1 VSKQQL
7 SQHFSADRPIDLEE
21 QDEFQRADFAKRIV
35 RLIEHRG
42 KADCLVIG
50 VYGTWGEGKTSVIR
64 MIDSMLVSSEIA
76 TTYRFNPWTFKEE
89 GALLRE
95 FFFGLSR
102 ALDKKLLTG
111 WDEFAKHLK
120 RYSGLLSIGLPGVK
134 GVEATVEG
142 LGDMIGDVGNEELKK
157 RLGECLEKYERPIVI
172 FLDDIDRLSKD
183 EVHAV
188 FRLVKLTGDLP
199 NVTYV
204 LCFDDEM
211 VAAAIGERFGQG
223 DVHAGRDFL
232 EKVIQVPLRLPRIP
246 VRGESGL
253 QMYALGQI
261 QNVLNSCGVELSE
274 GQAHDLHQRFD
285 EAILPKL
292 LTPREAL
299 RYSNALSFTIP
310 MLSGEVN
317 VVDLMLFEA
326 LRIFYPEYH
335 KFVSEERDMFIGSF
349 DKPFAKERNTVKI
362 DRFTSKLK
370 ELAGPLTPDQKK
382 GVEGLIEYL
391 FPRTEE
397 ATGNSQF
404 SMTSWKRWL
413 RDQRIASPEYFQRYL
428 TYSVIK
434 GQLHDTQLAVHLEAI
449 GRGVPGAADKA
460 VPHLVENSSHR
471 EFLRKLMGQ
480 LDNVSPTAAGL
491 MAVAIAR
498 NSSLFP
504 KERSFMNLGFDSP
517 QSLASD
523 GIAQLLK
530 KMPEAEQIT
539 TLLQSVES
547 ASSFE
552 FALAVVWEVGDE
564 VQGKRLPEPLLNRAQ
579 AKLRA
584 RAIKEASGEPIFR
597 VFPKYTRHLLYA
609 WEKEDAT
616 AVIEYL
622 NGALRRSPDAGM
634 ALLRGLTP
642 DIRSSSQPEP
652 FLVDFG
658 EEDYQKCVRCC
669 DADLLTSKLRE
680 EFSEIELNSDA
691 VRWTDREPTQTDLN
705 IVRQFLHWHERAEGL
720 GGDSVSDSSG
730 TPQRGTSEEY
740 SGKRDPAAFEPGH
753 AP

>member
-1 VSKQQL
+1 MANQNL
-7 SQHFSADRPIDLEE
+7 TQHFSADRPIDLEK

-35 RLIEHRG
+35 RLIQHRG

-50 VYGTWGEGKTSVIR
+50 VYGSWGEGKTSVIR
-64 MIDSMLVSSEIA
+64 MIDSMLVDANIA

-111 WDEFAKHLK
+111 WDEFAKHIK

-134 GVEATVEG
+134 GFETTVDG
-142 LGDMIGDVGNEELKK
+142 LGDMIGEVGNDELKK
-157 RLGECLEKYERPIVI
+157 RLGECLEQYERPIVV

-199 NVTYV
+199 GVTYV

-223 DVHAGRDFL
+223 DVQAGRDFL

-246 VRGESGL
+246 IRGESGL
-253 QMYALGQI
+253 QMYTLGQI
-261 QNVLNSCGVELSE
+261 QNVLNSCGVELSD
-274 GQAHDLHQRFD
+274 GQVHEFRQRFD

-299 RYSNALSFTIP
+299 RYANALSFTIP
-310 MLSGEVN
+310 MLRGEVN
-317 VVDLMLFEA
+317 LVDLMLFEA

-335 KFVSEERDMFIGSF
+335 RFVSEERDMFIGSF
-349 DKPFAKERNTVKI
+349 DKPFSKERNTEKI
-362 DRFTSKLK
+362 DRFKSKMK
-370 ELAGPLTPDQKK
+370 ELAADLTPDQTK

-397 ATGNSQF
+397 STGNSQF

-449 GRGVPGAADKA
+449 GKEVLGAADKA
-460 VPHLVENSSHR
+460 IPHLVEISSHR
-471 EFLRKLMGQ
+471 ELLRKLMGQ
-480 LDNVSPTAAGL
+480 LDNISPVAAGL
-491 MAVAIAR
+491 ITVAIAR
-498 NSSLFP
+498 NGSLFP
-504 KERSFMNLGFDSP
+504 EEHSFMGLGFDSP
-517 QSLASD
+517 QGLASD
-523 GIAQLLK
+523 AIAKLLK
-530 KMPEAEQIT
+530 LVPEEEQVAV
-539 TLLQSVES
+539 LFQSIGS

-552 FALAVVWEVGDE
+552 FALAIVWEVGDE
-564 VQGKRLPEPLLNRAQ
+564 VQGRRLPDGLLSQAQ
-579 AKLRA
+579 TKLRE
-584 RAIKEASGEPIFR
+584 RALHEAGKQPIFKA
-597 VFPKYTRHLLYA
+597 FPKFTRHLLYA
-609 WEKEDAT
+609 WEKEDGT
-616 AVIEYL
+616 
-622 NGALRRSPDAGM
+622 ALRNYVNDALHQSSDAGM

-642 DIRSSSQPEP
+642 EIRSSSHPAP
-652 FLVDFG
+652 FLVDFD
-658 EEDYQKCVRCC
+658 EEDYQKCTRCC
-669 DADLLTSKLRE
+669 DADLLNSRLRE
-680 EFSEIELNSDA
+680 HFSETELNTEA

-705 IVRQFLHWHERAEGL
+705 IVRQFLHWHQKQQVEVE
-720 GGDSVSDSSG
+720 S
-730 TPQRGTSEEY
+730 
-740 SGKRDPAAFEPGH
+740 K
-753 AP
+753 